1 MDIPWSEV
9 KVDRAGVFPETGN
22 PHPAVWLNQIEGE
35 SSLPIQIGQNEALA
49 ISSGLQDEPTQRPS
63 TNDLFSNLLN
73 QIDGEID
80 EVRITE
86 LKDTIFYAEILISAK
101 GEQIR
106 LDARPSDGIVLAL
119 KRGAK
124 IRVAQQVFKEAGI

>member
-1 MDIPWSEV
+1 MDIPWTEV
-9 KVDRAGVFPETGN
+9 KVDRAGIFPETGN
-22 PHPAVWLNQIEGE
+22 PHPAVWLNQAEGE

-49 ISSGLQDEPTQRPS
+49 ISSELQGEPTQRPS
-63 TNDLFSNLLN
+63 TNDLFNNLLN
-73 QIDGEID
+73 QIGGEID

>member
-1 MDIPWSEV
+1 MDTPWTEV
-9 KVDRAGVFPETGN
+9 KVDRAGIFPETGN
-22 PHPAVWLNQIEGE
+22 PHPAVWLNQTEGE
-35 SSLPIQIGQNEALA
+35 STLPIQVGQTEALA
-49 ISSGLQDEPTQRPS
+49 ISSGLQGEPTQRPS
-63 TNDLFSNLLN
+63 TNDLFSDLLS

-80 EVRITE
+80 EVRITD
-86 LKDTIFYAEILISAK
+86 LRDTIFYAEILISAR

-124 IRVAQQVFKEAGI
+124 IRVAQHVIKEAGI